1 MTVPAPA
8 PQKRFLDRLDDRLTK
23 LETAL
28 CLFCAAMLVGSLTA
42 WVALKGLASITTA
55 ENAAGVVFRALFGA
69 FALGGLGWLATRRL
83 DRPKRRVVT
92 VLLTLAGVAT
102 APLWKE
108 AGTVWGANLLNWLQ
122 DGSTLTL
129 MGGLRGLGTRLTLA
143 LALLGGALATAAG
156 RHVTIDL
163 LSRSL
168 PKKLRKPATLIGG
181 LGAALVCFTTAWGF
195 CDFICVDTFGGPA
208 EATAGQRL
216 DALSTGVRR
225 HFFFFRRQVAMD
237 LRVGPKVLTGEK
249 WDETVT
255 GEEWNAWLDSG
266 AWDAWFEK
274 EVVASLREDAGAKRA
289 PLIVTPREAPRGLLA
304 RSLNLLVPLGLW
316 WIGLRFLLWA
326 LRGGPTGSEHGAPQ
340 EPKRPWVP
348 VAALAGIAAIAFALL
363 GPVVAIVALGA
374 FIGAPL
380 FAVMGGAA
388 ELAWLSAG
396 SPLRHMAPKV
406 LDEQFAGSP
415 VLVTIPLFTL
425 LGYLLAESK
434 APERIVGAARAFLG
448 WMPGGLAV
456 VCLVASAFFTTL
468 TGGSGVTIVAIGGLL
483 LPTLLGQRYPEK
495 FSMGLVTTGGSLGL
509 LFPPSLAILVYSL
522 VSGLDFT
529 LAFKAGLIPGLLVL
543 GILIVYSVVVGVRE
557 KVARDPLKLSALGA
571 ALWSLKWELG
581 VPLIILTTMGSGL
594 AGLDES
600 AGLAVAYAA
609 FYELVVHR
617 HLRAR
622 ADLPRL
628 LHKSMALAGAVILIL
643 LMANALM
650 NWVIDRQVPMHV
662 LEALTSLGL
671 TERWQFLIAL
681 NVFLLVVGMVM
692 DGFSAILVAVPLV
705 LPFAARFGLH
715 PFHLAM
721 MFILNLELAFC
732 MPPLGL
738 NLFIAAFRFQRPLSS
753 LYRSALPFV
762 GLLALSLAIV
772 MAFPQLSSLLVQGDI
787 DKARARAVELGEPP
801 REAWI
806 MECVQADS
814 LSPQPCSDADQA
826 KYAKDA
832 GSEEDDDASLFEQ
845 MMGGGEKTAPAPTP
859 DGGEPAN
866 TADGGG

>member
-1 MTVPAPA
+1 MTDPAPPPAPA
-8 PQKRFLDRLDDRLTK
+8 TKPKTALDRLDDRLTK
-23 LETAL
+23 LETLL
-28 CLFCAAMLVGSLTA
+28 CLVTAVWLVGSLTL
-42 WVALKGLASITTA
+42 WVGLKGLASITTN
-55 ENAAGVVFRALFGA
+55 ENAAGVVFRAIFGA
-69 FALGGLGWLATRRL
+69 FALGGLAWLATKKL
-83 DRPKRRVVT
+83 ERPKRRVIT
-92 VLLTLAGVAT
+92 VLLTLGGAA
-102 APLWKE
+102 AALLWKDV
-108 AGTVWGANLLNWLQ
+108 GTGWGANLLNWLQ

-129 MGGLRGLGTRLTLA
+129 LGGLRGLGTRLTLA

-168 PKKLRKPATLIGG
+168 PGRLRKPATLLGG
-181 LGAALVCFTTAWGF
+181 LAAALVCFTSAYGF
-195 CDFICVDTFGGPA
+195 VDFIGVDTFDGHVG
-208 EATAGQRL
+208 
-216 DALSTGVRR
+216 TGVRR
-225 HFFFFRRQVAMD
+225 HFFFLRRQVAMD
-237 LRVGPKVLTGEK
+237 LRVAPRVLAGEK
-249 WDETVT
+249 WDETLS

-266 AWDAWFEK
+266 AWGDWFEK
-274 EVVASLREDAGAKRA
+274 DVVDSLREEPGAKRA
-289 PLIVTPREAPRGLLA
+289 PLIVTPKEAPRGLLA
-304 RSLNLLVPLGLW
+304 RSLNLLVPLGLF
-316 WIGLRFLLWA
+316 WIALRFLLWA
-326 LRGGPTGSEHGAPQ
+326 LRGGPTESEHGPAH

-348 VAALAGIAAIAFALL
+348 VAVLAAIPAVALALF
-363 GPVVAIVALGA
+363 GPIVALVLFAA
-374 FIGAPL
+374 FLGAPL

-425 LGYLLAESK
+425 LGYVLAESK

-509 LFPPSLAILVYSL
+509 LFPPSLAILVYAL

-529 LAFKAGLIPGLLVL
+529 LTFKAGIIPGLLVL
-543 GILIVYSVVVGVRE
+543 GILIVYSVIVGVRE
-557 KVARDPLKLSALGA
+557 KVAREPLKLSALGA
-571 ALWSLKWELG
+571 AIWSLKWELG
-581 VPLIILTTMGSGL
+581 VPLIILATMGSGL

-600 AGLAVAYAA
+600 AGLACAYAG
-609 FYELVVHR
+609 FYELGVHR
-617 HLRAR
+617 DLKPR

-628 LHKSMALAGAVILIL
+628 LHKSMALSGAVILIL

-671 TERWQFLIAL
+671 TERWQFLVAL

-738 NLFIAAFRFQRPLSS
+738 NLFIAAFRFQKPLSS
-753 LYRSALPFV
+753 LYKSALPFV
-762 GLLALSLAIV
+762 GLLALSLGIV
-772 MAFPQLSSLLVQGDI
+772 MAFPKLSSMLVQSDI
-787 DKARARAVELGEPP
+787 DAARARAEKLGEPP

-814 LSPQPCSDADQA
+814 LSPQPCSDEDKAR
-826 KYAKDA
+826 YAKDA
-832 GSEEDDDASLFEQ
+832 GSDEDEDSSLFEQ
-845 MMGGGEKTAPAPTP
+845 MMGGG
-859 DGGEPAN
+859 GGE
-866 TADGGG
+866 ADAGP

>member
-1 MTVPAPA
+1 VTDPAPA
-8 PQKRFLDRLDDRLTK
+8 APTPAAPKGRLDRIDATLTRI
-23 LETAL
+23 ETGL
-28 CLFCAAMLVGSLTA
+28 CLFCAALLVGSLTL
-42 WVALKGLASITTA
+42 WVALKGLASLTTS
-55 ENAAGVVFRALFGA
+55 ENSAGLVFRAMFGA
-69 FALGGLGWLATRRL
+69 TLLGTVAWLVMR
-83 DRPKRRVVT
+83 KRAHVVARVVT
-92 VLLTLAGVAT
+92 VAATLAGVLT
-102 APLWKE
+102 APLWKD

-143 LALLGGALATAAG
+143 LALIGGALATAAG

-168 PKKLRKPATLIGG
+168 PGKLRRVVTLVGG
-181 LGAALVCFTTAWGF
+181 LAAALVCAASAWGF
-195 CDFICVDTFGGPA
+195 VDFIGVDTFGGNA
-208 EATAGQRL
+208 DASASTRL
-216 DALSTGVRR
+216 SDIGTGVRR

-237 LRVGPKVLTGEK
+237 LRMAPKVLAGEK
-249 WDETVT
+249 WDEACT
-255 GEEWNAWLDSG
+255 GDTWNDWVASG
-266 AWDAWFEK
+266 AWGDWFDPP
-274 EVVASLREDAGAKRA
+274 VVESMHEEPTAKRA
-289 PLIVTPREAPRGLLA
+289 PLIVTPKESPRGLLS
-304 RSLNLLVPLGLW
+304 RSLNLLVPLGLL
-316 WIGLRFLLWA
+316 WIALRFLLWA
-326 LRGGPTGSEHGAPQ
+326 LRGGPTESEHGPAH
-340 EPKRPWVP
+340 EPKRPWLP
-348 VAALAGIAAIAFALL
+348 VATLVALPAIALALF
-363 GPVVAIVALGA
+363 GPVVAIVTLGA

-380 FAVMGGAA
+380 FGVMGGAA
-388 ELAWLSAG
+388 SLAWLSGGA
-396 SPLRHMAPKV
+396 PLRHLAPKV

-425 LGYLLAESK
+425 LGYVLAESK

-483 LPTLLGQRYPEK
+483 LPTLLGQKYPER

-509 LFPPSLAILVYSL
+509 LFPPSLAILVYAL
-522 VSGLDFT
+522 VAGLDFT
-529 LAFKAGLIPGLLVL
+529 TAFKAGLIPGLLVL
-543 GILIVYSVVVGVRE
+543 GVLVVYSIVVGVRE
-557 KVARDPLKLSALGA
+557 KVPREPLRLSALGA
-571 ALWSLKWELG
+571 AMWSLKWELG
-581 VPLIILTTMGSGL
+581 VPVVILATMGSGL
-594 AGLDES
+594 ASLDES
-600 AGLAVAYAA
+600 AGVAVAYAVV
-609 FYELVVHR
+609 YELFVHKDIK
-617 HLRAR
+617 AK

-650 NWVIDRQVPMHV
+650 NWVIDKQVPAHV
-662 LEALTSLGL
+662 LEGLTSLGL
-671 TERWQFLIAL
+671 TERWQFLVAL

-753 LYRSALPFV
+753 LYKSALPFV
-762 GLLALSLAIV
+762 ALLALSLGLV
-772 MAFPQLSSLLVQGDI
+772 MAFPWLSSVLVQTDI
-787 DKARARAVELGEPP
+787 DAARARALKLGEPP
-801 REAWI
+801 REAWL

-814 LSPQPCSDADQA
+814 LSPQPCSEADKLA
-826 KYAKDA
+826 YAKDG
-832 GSEEDDDASLFEQ
+832 GSGEAEDDDSALFEQ
-845 MMGGGEKTAPAPTP
+845 MMGKKDDAAPP
-859 DGGEPAN
+859 DAGP
-866 TADGGG
+866 

>member
-1 MTVPAPA
+1 MKPKTA
-8 PQKRFLDRLDDRLTK
+8 LDRLDDRLTRI
-23 LETAL
+23 ETAL
-28 CLFCAAMLVGSLTA
+28 CLLCAATLVGSLTL
-42 WVALKGLASITTA
+42 WVGLKGLASITTA
-55 ENAAGVVFRALFGA
+55 ENAAGVVFRGIFGA
-69 FALGGLGWLATRRL
+69 FVLGGLGWLVTRKL
-83 DRPKRRVVT
+83 ERPKRRVVT
-92 VLLTLAGVAT
+92 VILTLAGALT
-102 APLWKE
+102 APLWKDV
-108 AGTVWGANLLNWLQ
+108 GTAWGANLLNWLQ

-129 MGGLRGLGTRLTLA
+129 LGGLRGLGTRLTLA

-168 PKKLRKPATLIGG
+168 PGKLRKPATLIGG
-181 LGAALVCFTTAWGF
+181 LAAALVCFTSAWGF
-195 CDFICVDTFGGPA
+195 VDFIGVDTFGGTA
-208 EATAGQRL
+208 EAGVGQRL
-216 DALSTGVRR
+216 GEVATGVRR
-225 HFFFFRRQVAMD
+225 HFFFFRRQASLD
-237 LRVGPKVLTGEK
+237 LRVMPKVLTGDK
-249 WDETVT
+249 WDETIS
-255 GEEWNAWLDSG
+255 GETWNSWLDSG
-266 AWDAWFEK
+266 AWDDWFEK
-274 EVVASLREDAGAKRA
+274 DVVQSLREDPGAKRA

-304 RSLNLLVPLGLW
+304 RSLNLLVPLGLL
-316 WIGLRFLLWA
+316 WIALRFLLWA
-326 LRGGPTGSEHGAPQ
+326 LRGGPTESEHGAPV

-348 VAALAGIAAIAFALL
+348 VAALAAIPTVAGVLL
-363 GPVVAIVALGA
+363 GPVVAIVALAA
-374 FIGAPL
+374 FLGAPL

-388 ELAWLSAG
+388 ELAWLAGG

-425 LGYLLAESK
+425 LGYVLAESK

-483 LPTLLGQRYPEK
+483 LPTLLGQKYPEK

-509 LFPPSLAILVYSL
+509 LFPPSLAILVYAL

-529 LAFKAGLIPGLLVL
+529 LTFKAGIIPGLLVL
-543 GILIVYSVVVGVRE
+543 GVLIVYSVIVGVRE
-557 KVARDPLKLSALGA
+557 KVVREPLKLSALGGA
-571 ALWSLKWELG
+571 VWSLKWELG
-581 VPLIILTTMGSGL
+581 VPLLILATMGSGL

-600 AGLAVAYAA
+600 AGVAVAYAA
-609 FYELVVHR
+609 LYELGFHKD
-617 HLRAR
+617 LKAR

-628 LHKSMALAGAVILIL
+628 LHKSMALSGAVILIL

-738 NLFIAAFRFQRPLSS
+738 NLFIAAFRFQKPLSS
-753 LYRSALPFV
+753 LYKSALPFV
-762 GLLALSLAIV
+762 GLLALSLGIV
-772 MAFPQLSSLLVQGDI
+772 MAFPQLSSVLVQSDI
-787 DKARARAVELGEPP
+787 DAARARAEKLGEPP

-814 LSPQPCSDADQA
+814 LSPQPCSDADKL

-832 GSEEDDDASLFEQ
+832 GSEEDEDSSLFEQ
-845 MMGGGEKTAPAPTP
+845 MMGGSSSDAGL
-859 DGGEPAN
+859 
-866 TADGGG
+866 

>member
-1 MTVPAPA
+1 MQATLRAPVTEPAPTPPTPKTA
-8 PQKRFLDRLDDRLTK
+8 LDRLDDRLTR
-23 LETAL
+23 LETVL
-28 CLFCAAMLVGSLTA
+28 CLFCAVWLTGSLTV
-42 WVALKGLASITTA
+42 WVGLKGLASLTTS
-55 ENAAGVVFRALFGA
+55 ENAAGVVFRAMLGA
-69 FALGGLGWLATRRL
+69 FALGGLGWLVTMKRER
-83 DRPKRRVVT
+83 KHRRVVT
-92 VLLTLAGVAT
+92 VVLTVAGVVT
-102 APLWKE
+102 APLWRD
-108 AGTVWGANLLNWLQ
+108 AGTSWGANLLNWLQ

-129 MGGLRGLGTRLTLA
+129 LGGLRGLGTRLTLA

-168 PKKLRKPATLIGG
+168 PGRVRRAATLIGG
-181 LGAALVCFTTAWGF
+181 LTAALVCLTSAWGF
-195 CDFICVDTFGGPA
+195 FDFVGVDTFGSPA
-208 EATAGQRL
+208 DAGAGRRFS
-216 DALSTGVRR
+216 DVSTGVRR

-237 LRVGPKVLTGEK
+237 LRVGPKVLTGDT
-249 WDETVT
+249 WDETVS
-255 GEEWNAWLDSG
+255 GETWNAWLDSG
-266 AWDAWFEK
+266 AWADWFEPD
-274 EVVASLREDAGAKRA
+274 VVASLREDPAGKRA

-304 RSLNLLVPLGLW
+304 RSLNLIVPLGLL
-316 WIGLRFLLWA
+316 WIALRFLLWA
-326 LRGGPTGSEHGAPQ
+326 LRGGPTESEHGAPV

-348 VAALAGIAAIAFALL
+348 VAGLAAIPTVAVALF
-363 GPVVAIVALGA
+363 GPIVAIVSLGA

-483 LPTLLGQRYPEK
+483 LPTLLGQKYPEK

-509 LFPPSLAILVYSL
+509 LFPPSLAILVYAL
-522 VSGLDFT
+522 VAGLDFT

-543 GILIVYSVVVGVRE
+543 GILIVYSVIVGVRE
-557 KVARDPLKLSALGA
+557 KVAREPLRLSALGA

-581 VPLIILTTMGSGL
+581 VPVIILATMGSGL

-600 AGLAVAYAA
+600 AGVAVAYAA
-609 FYELVVHR
+609 FYELFVHR
-617 HLRAR
+617 DLKPK

-628 LHKSMALAGAVILIL
+628 MHKAMALAGAVILIL

-671 TERWQFLIAL
+671 TERWQFLVAL

-738 NLFIAAFRFQRPLSS
+738 NLFIAAFRFQKPLSS

-762 GLLALSLAIV
+762 GLLALALGIV
-772 MAFPQLSSLLVQGDI
+772 MAFPSLSSVLVQSDI
-787 DKARARAVELGEPP
+787 DAARARAEKLGEPP
-801 REAWI
+801 REAWV
-806 MECVQADS
+806 MECVQADT
-814 LSPQPCSDADQA
+814 LAPQPCSEADRI

-832 GSEEDDDASLFEQ
+832 GSEEDEDSSLFDA
-845 MMGGGEKTAPAPTP
+845 MMGGGAVMDAGA
-859 DGGEPAN
+859 DAGE
-866 TADGGG
+866 